1 MMKSMVAENGVT
13 FKELEKNIFAWVCQE
28 EADGVY
34 VKLQGKDRKKSGQD
48 KAEIKVGIA
57 YDGWKK
63 AGKDRYELPDKVV
76 AAGFASAKEFHAYRE
91 AAIAEK
97 YNLDEVSQRILASW
111 IKKVKDKS
119 TCF

>member
-34 VKLQGKDRKKSGQD
+34 VKLQ
-48 KAEIKVGIA
+48 
-57 YDGWKK
+57 
-63 AGKDRYELPDKVV
+63 GKDRYELPDKVV